1 MLRTQEGE
9 RFEQVWQVV
18 TVEIAETGAFAAGA
32 LAGERNEGRRGLD
45 LLVRHG
51 EALREGVRDG
61 VPIALGY
68 LAVSFSLGIA
78 ARKAGLDAVQAFFA
92 SLFNNASAGEY
103 AGFAVIGAGGSLLEM
118 AVVMLVANARYLL
131 MSCSMAQRF
140 SPRTPLIHRVLV
152 GFDLTDELFGISI
165 ARPGEADPYYSYG
178 AMVVALARPQSQ
190 LSRQEMT
197 VEGIDVV
204 LAMDISGS
212 MLAEDFKPNRLEAAK
227 KVAADFIEGRK
238 NDRMGLV
245 VFAGEAF
252 TQVPLTIDHQVLLKQ
267 LGAVKSGLVRDGTA
281 LGDGLATAINRIK
294 DSQAE
299 SKVIILLTDGV
310 NNQGSVD
317 PLSAAEI
324 AALYNIRLYTIGV
337 GARGKAPFPFRDQF
351 GRVHYQNIDVEID
364 EDLMKQMASATGD
377 GQYFR
382 ATNRKALQEIFDQI
396 DEMETSKIDVTQYAQ
411 TRDEHQPW
419 LWLAAIALLL
429 EALLRYVWL
438 KR

>member
-1 MLRTQEGE
+1 MSNLTFAHPWFLLGLVLVPLMVAWYIWRYRKQEAALQHSNLSLFDGIGQSLR
-9 RFEQVWQVV
+9 
-18 TVEIAETGAFAAGA
+18 
-32 LAGERNEGRRGLD
+32 
-45 LLVRHG
+45 VRLRWLPY
-51 EALREGVRDG
+51 ALRC
-61 VPIALGY
+61 
-68 LAVSFSLGIA
+68 LAV
-78 ARKAGLDAVQAFFA
+78 
-92 SLFNNASAGEY
+92 
-103 AGFAVIGAGGSLLEM
+103 
-118 AVVMLVANARYLL
+118 
-131 MSCSMAQRF
+131 
-140 SPRTPLIHRVLV
+140 
-152 GFDLTDELFGISI
+152 
-165 ARPGEADPYYSYG
+165 G

-411 TRDEHQPW
+411 TRDEHKPW
-419 LWLAAIALLL
+419 LWLAFIALML
-429 EALLRYVWL
+429 EALMRYVWL
-438 KR
+438 KK

>member
-1 MLRTQEGE
+1 MSNITFAHPWFLIGLVLVPLMAAWYIWRYRKQEAALQHSNLALFNGIGQSLR
-9 RFEQVWQVV
+9 
-18 TVEIAETGAFAAGA
+18 
-32 LAGERNEGRRGLD
+32 
-45 LLVRHG
+45 VRLRWLPY
-51 EALREGVRDG
+51 ALRV
-61 VPIALGY
+61 
-68 LAVSFSLGIA
+68 LAV
-78 ARKAGLDAVQAFFA
+78 
-92 SLFNNASAGEY
+92 
-103 AGFAVIGAGGSLLEM
+103 
-118 AVVMLVANARYLL
+118 
-131 MSCSMAQRF
+131 
-140 SPRTPLIHRVLV
+140 
-152 GFDLTDELFGISI
+152 
-165 ARPGEADPYYSYG
+165 G

-197 VEGIDVV
+197 VEGIDIV

-227 KVAADFIEGRK
+227 KVAADFIDGRK

-294 DSQAE
+294 DSEAE

-317 PLSAAEI
+317 PQSAAEI

-364 EDLMKQMASATGD
+364 EELMQQMSASTVEGR
-377 GQYFR
+377 YFR
-382 ATNRKALQEIFDQI
+382 ATNKKALEEIFSQI

-419 LWLAAIALLL
+419 LWLALIALFL

-438 KR
+438 KK

>member
-1 MLRTQEGE
+1 MNNIT
-9 RFEQVWQVV
+9 
-18 TVEIAETGAFAAGA
+18 FAHPWV
-32 LAGERNEGRRGLD
+32 LLGLVLVP
-45 LLVRHG
+45 LLVAWWLWRYRKQEAALQHSDLAIFAG
-51 EALREGVRDG
+51 LRRSLRVRLRWLPYALR
-61 VPIALGY
+61 
-68 LAVSFSLGIA
+68 
-78 ARKAGLDAVQAFFA
+78 
-92 SLFNNASAGEY
+92 
-103 AGFAVIGAGGSLLEM
+103 
-118 AVVMLVANARYLL
+118 LVAVA
-131 MSCSMAQRF
+131 A
-140 SPRTPLIHRVLV
+140 
-152 GFDLTDELFGISI
+152 
-165 ARPGEADPYYSYG
+165 A
-178 AMVVALARPQSQ
+178 VVALARPQSQ
-190 LSRQEMT
+190 LSRQEMK
-197 VEGIDVV
+197 VEGIDIVM
-204 LAMDISGS
+204 AMDISGS

-227 KVAADFIEGRK
+227 KVAADFIDGRQ

-252 TQVPLTIDHQVLLKQ
+252 TQVPLTIDHHVLLKQ
-267 LGAVKSGLVRDGTA
+267 LGAVKSGVVRDGTA

-294 DSQAE
+294 DSEAK
-299 SKVIILLTDGV
+299 SKVIILLTDGM

-419 LWLAAIALLL
+419 LWLALIALAL
-429 EALLRYVWL
+429 EALMRYVWL
-438 KR
+438 KK

>member
-1 MLRTQEGE
+1 MSNLTFAHPWLLLGLVLVPLMVAWYIWRYRKQEAALQHSNLSLFDGIGQSLR
-9 RFEQVWQVV
+9 
-18 TVEIAETGAFAAGA
+18 
-32 LAGERNEGRRGLD
+32 
-45 LLVRHG
+45 VRLRWLPY
-51 EALREGVRDG
+51 ALRC
-61 VPIALGY
+61 
-68 LAVSFSLGIA
+68 LAV
-78 ARKAGLDAVQAFFA
+78 
-92 SLFNNASAGEY
+92 
-103 AGFAVIGAGGSLLEM
+103 
-118 AVVMLVANARYLL
+118 
-131 MSCSMAQRF
+131 
-140 SPRTPLIHRVLV
+140 
-152 GFDLTDELFGISI
+152 
-165 ARPGEADPYYSYG
+165 G

-419 LWLAAIALLL
+419 LWLAFIALAL
-429 EALLRYVWL
+429 EALMRYVWL